1 MSTSKTIKIN
11 AWLGTLVVLGIIITI
26 NVVAHALRIRFD
38 LTSEKQFTLSGG
50 AAEFLARL
58 PVPVTLKYYYTRSGE
73 IPPVLKQY
81 QQRTIDL
88 LREMELAS
96 GGQVALEMYDPQP
109 DSDEEEWAQRYGLI
123 GQPVN
128 PMGGDALYMG
138 LVAVSGQREAS
149 IPFLAPNAEAQ
160 MEYNISRLIYEVSRT
175 TKPNVGIMSSLPVMG
190 APSIPMRG
198 PGQETGWIMARE
210 LRRHYD
216 VVTVR
221 PEAGSI
227 APDITT
233 LMIIHPKDFSEQTRY
248 AIDQFV
254 MRGGRLIVF
263 QDPLCLFDRNNADQM
278 NGMRMMGGF
287 SSQLNQ
293 LTSVWGAEMSGDDV
307 LADIAAAS
315 PINFGNGQAER
326 LPTWLSM
333 NKLFM
338 NTSDAL
344 MANLESLMFP
354 FAGGFT
360 LKPVEGITATP
371 LISVSSNAV
380 LVNSF
385 AATMPG
391 PEKMSGAA
399 SASAFPLAV
408 RLHGKFTS
416 AFPGGAPAAGADAD
430 PAITN
435 APHIAKCENDGVVI
449 LVGDVDFI
457 HDQNAFRT
465 LNILGQSLVEF
476 ANDNF
481 SFMLSMVEQST
492 GSESLVGLRS
502 RGAEDRSFSRVNKLE
517 EIAQQRW
524 QAEEL
529 KLMDRLQE
537 TQQRLA
543 ELQASRDDKQ
553 QMVITP
559 EQAAEIENFRKIRFE
574 TQRELKSVRRNLR
587 EDIERLGVQ
596 IKAFNMALIPAL
608 VAGYGIFRGWRRR
621 KG

>member
-1 MSTSKTIKIN
+1 MSASKTIKIN
-11 AWLGTLVVLGIIITI
+11 AWAGTLVVLGIIIAI
-26 NVVAHALRIRFD
+26 NVVAHSLRIRFD
-38 LTSEKQFTLSGG
+38 LTSERQFTLSKG
-50 AAEFLARL
+50 AEEFLAKL
-58 PVPVTLKYYYTRSGE
+58 PVPVTLKYYYTRGSE

-88 LREMELAS
+88 LREMESAS
-96 GGQVALEMYDPQP
+96 GGQVALEIFDPKP
-109 DSDEEEWAQRYGLI
+109 DSDEEESAQRYGLV
-123 GQPVN
+123 GQPLN

-138 LVAVSGQREAS
+138 LVAVSGQRQAS

-175 TKPNVGIMSSLPVMG
+175 SKPKLGIMSSLPVMG
-190 APSIPMRG
+190 APQMMMRG
-198 PGQETGWIMARE
+198 PGGDTSWIMARE
-210 LRRHYD
+210 LRRHYE

-221 PEAGSI
+221 AEAGSI

-263 QDPLCLFDRNNADQM
+263 QDPLCLFDRNNADEM
-278 NGMRMMGGF
+278 SGMRMMGGF
-287 SSQLNQ
+287 SSQLNP
-293 LTSVWGAEMSGDDV
+293 LTAAWGAEMNADDV

-315 PINFGNGQAER
+315 PINFGNGQSER
-326 LPTWLSM
+326 LPTWLSI
-333 NKLFM
+333 NKGFL
-338 NTSDAL
+338 NTADSL

-360 LKPVEGITATP
+360 VKPVEGVTATP

-391 PEKMSGAA
+391 PEKMRGAA
-399 SASAFPLAV
+399 SAAGLPIAV

-416 AFPGGAPAAGADAD
+416 AFPDGAPAPGAGEDASV
-430 PAITN
+430 TN
-435 APHIAKCENDGVVI
+435 APHIAKCENDGVII

-457 HDQNAFRT
+457 VDQHAFQT
-465 LNILGQSLVEF
+465 LNILGQTLVEF

-481 SFMLSMVEQST
+481 SLMLSMVEQST
-492 GSESLVGLRS
+492 GSESLIGLRS
-502 RGAEDRSFSRVNKLE
+502 RGATDRSFSRVVKLE
-517 EIAQQRW
+517 EEAQKRW

-529 KLMDRLQE
+529 KLMERLQE

-543 ELQASRDDKQ
+543 ELQESRDDKQ
-553 QMVITP
+553 QMVISP
-559 EQAAEIENFRKIRFE
+559 EQAAEIENFRNIRFE
-574 TQRELKSVRRNLR
+574 TQRELRSVRRNLR

-596 IKAFNMALIPAL
+596 VKAFNMAFIPAL
-608 VAGYGIFRGWRRR
+608 VAGYGLLRGWRRR